1 MKIVSRPASRWPAI
15 PSGVVLFVVLWALV
29 VFLTHLYTHYMG
41 AKIDTCLFHRL
52 TGYSCPTCGTTRGV
66 MALARGAWQ
75 EAFAWNPMTMTG
87 GAVLAL
93 GVIGRAITGR
103 ALVFQLVPLEKRIL
117 TVLGLLALGLNWA
130 WLIYSHP

>member
-1 MKIVSRPASRWPAI
+1 
-15 PSGVVLFVVLWALV
+15 
-29 VFLTHLYTHYMG
+29 
-41 AKIDTCLFHRL
+41 
-52 TGYSCPTCGTTRGV
+52 
-66 MALARGAWQ
+66 
-75 EAFAWNPMTMTG
+75 MTMTG